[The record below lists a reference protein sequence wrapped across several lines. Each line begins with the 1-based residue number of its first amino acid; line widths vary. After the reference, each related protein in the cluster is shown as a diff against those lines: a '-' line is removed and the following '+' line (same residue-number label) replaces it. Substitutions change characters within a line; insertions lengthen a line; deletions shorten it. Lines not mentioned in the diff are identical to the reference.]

1 MSVAEVSRPALP
13 SSTIRSYA
21 MIGIVLYAF
30 GLVLNEIGN
39 GLTQLWLV
47 PYADTISALGFVIA
61 LYTATLAG
69 LGTRLTVLIGL
80 IYGIG
85 IFYVSELPVTYAISK
100 FEIGSDRTTHDV
112 GLGLISLAVILLMVL
127 TFFLTRVKLAH
138 KCQPKVDPG
147 SSTSLNPRYVP
158 IPEIGKPECDYA

>member
-1 MSVAEVSRPALP
+1 MSLAEASKPALP
-13 SSTIRSYA
+13 SSTVRSYA
-21 MIGIVLYAF
+21 MIGIVLYVF

-61 LYTATLAG
+61 LYTASLAG

-85 IFYVSELPVTYAISK
+85 IFYVSEPDATYAASGLRIS
-100 FEIGSDRTTHDV
+100 SYNTTHYV
-112 GLGLISLAVILLMVL
+112 GLGLIGFTMLLLIALA
-127 TFFLTRVKLAH
+127 FYLTRVKSARGALA
-138 KCQPKVDPG
+138 KQDPG
-147 SSTSLNPRYVP
+147 STN
-158 IPEIGKPECDYA
+158 

>member
-1 MSVAEVSRPALP
+1 MSLAEGAKPALP

-61 LYTATLAG
+61 LYTAALAG
-69 LGTRLTVLIGL
+69 LGTRLTCLRGL
-80 IYGIG
+80 IYGLE
-85 IFYVSELPVTYAISK
+85 IFYVSEADATYAASGIK
-100 FEIGSDRTTHDV
+100 IGSCNLSHDV
-112 GLGLISLAVILLMVL
+112 GVGLLGFTMIFLIALA
-127 TFFLTRVKLAH
+127 FYLTRMKSARGPL
-138 KCQPKVDPG
+138 PKQDP
-147 SSTSLNPRYVP
+147 
-158 IPEIGKPECDYA
+158 

>member
-1 MSVAEVSRPALP
+1 MSLAEASKPVLP
-13 SSTIRSYA
+13 SSTVRSYA

-39 GLTQLWLV
+39 NLTLLWLV

-61 LYTATLAG
+61 LYTASLAG

-85 IFYVSELPVTYAISK
+85 IFYVSEPDPTYVASGLK
-100 FEIGSDRTTHDV
+100 VGSYSHDI
-112 GLGLISLAVILLMVL
+112 GLGLIGFAMILLIAL
-127 TFFLTRVKLAH
+127 AFYLTRVKRAH
-138 KCQPKVDPG
+138 TTQPKTDPG
-147 SSTSLNPRYVP
+147 SSV
-158 IPEIGKPECDYA
+158 

>member
-1 MSVAEVSRPALP
+1 MSLAEGAKPALP

-39 GLTQLWLV
+39 GLAQLWLV

-85 IFYVSELPVTYAISK
+85 IFYVSEPDATYSASGLRIS
-100 FEIGSDRTTHDV
+100 SYNTTHYV
-112 GLGLISLAVILLMVL
+112 GLGLIGFTMIVLIALA
-127 TFFLTRVKLAH
+127 FYLTRVKSARGAL
-138 KCQPKVDPG
+138 PKQDPG
-147 SSTSLNPRYVP
+147 STN
-158 IPEIGKPECDYA
+158 

>member
-1 MSVAEVSRPALP
+1 MSLAEAAKPALP
-13 SSTIRSYA
+13 STTLRSYA

-47 PYADTISALGFVIA
+47 PYADTIGALGFVIA

-85 IFYVSELPVTYAISK
+85 IFFVSEPDTTYAASGLKIS
-100 FEIGSDRTTHDV
+100 SYNMTHNV
-112 GLGLISLAVILLMVL
+112 GLGLIGFTMIFLIALA
-127 TFFLTRVKLAH
+127 FYLTRAKSAH
-138 KCQPKVDPG
+138 RALPRQDPG
-147 SSTSLNPRYVP
+147 STS
-158 IPEIGKPECDYA
+158 

>member
-1 MSVAEVSRPALP
+1 MSLAEASKPALP
-13 SSTIRSYA
+13 SSTVRSYA

-61 LYTATLAG
+61 LYTASRAG

-85 IFYVSELPVTYAISK
+85 IFYVSEPDATYAASGLRIS
-100 FEIGSDRTTHDV
+100 SYNTTHYV
-112 GLGLISLAVILLMVL
+112 GLGLIGFTMILLIAL
-127 TFFLTRVKLAH
+127 AFYLTRVKSARGAL
-138 KCQPKVDPG
+138 PKQDPG
-147 SSTSLNPRYVP
+147 SAS
-158 IPEIGKPECDYA
+158 

>member
-1 MSVAEVSRPALP
+1 MSLAEVAKPAP
-13 SSTIRSYA
+13 PNSTIRSYA

-61 LYTATLAG
+61 LYTAALAG

-85 IFYVSELPVTYAISK
+85 IFYVSEPDATYVASGLKIS
-100 FEIGSDRTTHDV
+100 SYNTTHFV
-112 GLGLISLAVILLMVL
+112 GLGLIGFTMILLIAL
-127 TFFLTRVKLAH
+127 AFYLTRAKSGRRPL
-138 KCQPKVDPG
+138 PKQDPG
-147 SSTSLNPRYVP
+147 STS
-158 IPEIGKPECDYA
+158 

>member
-1 MSVAEVSRPALP
+1 MSLAEGAKPALP

-85 IFYVSELPVTYAISK
+85 TFYVSEPDPTYTASGLR
-100 FEIGSDRTTHDV
+100 IGSYSHEV
-112 GLGLISLAVILLMVL
+112 GLGLIGFTLILLIGL
-127 TFFLTRVKLAH
+127 AFYLTRVKRAH
-138 KCQPKVDPG
+138 TTQPKTDPG
-147 SSTSLNPRYVP
+147 SS
-158 IPEIGKPECDYA
+158 I

>member
-1 MSVAEVSRPALP
+1 MSVAEAARPALP

-39 GLTQLWLV
+39 GLAQLWLV

-61 LYTATLAG
+61 LYTASLAG

-85 IFYVSELPVTYAISK
+85 IFYVSESDATYVASGLKIS
-100 FEIGSDRTTHDV
+100 SYNTTHFV
-112 GLGLISLAVILLMVL
+112 GLGLIGFTMILLIAL
-127 TFFLTRVKLAH
+127 AFYLTRIKSAH
-138 KCQPKVDPG
+138 RPPKVDPG
-147 SSTSLNPRYVP
+147 LTN
-158 IPEIGKPECDYA
+158 

>member
-1 MSVAEVSRPALP
+1 MSLAEAAKPALP

-61 LYTATLAG
+61 LYTAALAG

-80 IYGIG
+80 VYGIG
-85 IFYVSELPVTYAISK
+85 FFFVSEPDATYAASGLK
-100 FEIGSDRTTHDV
+100 IGSYNTTHDV
-112 GLGLISLAVILLMVL
+112 GLGLIGFMMIFLIALA
-127 TFFLTRVKLAH
+127 FYLTRAKSSRGSS
-138 KCQPKVDPG
+138 PKQDPG
-147 SSTSLNPRYVP
+147 STN
-158 IPEIGKPECDYA
+158 

>member
-1 MSVAEVSRPALP
+1 MSLAEGAKPAP
-13 SSTIRSYA
+13 PNSTIRSYA

-61 LYTATLAG
+61 LYTAALAG
-69 LGTRLTVLIGL
+69 LGPRLTVLIGL

-85 IFYVSELPVTYAISK
+85 IFFVSEPDATYAASGLK
-100 FEIGSDRTTHDV
+100 VGSYNLTHDV
-112 GLGLISLAVILLMVL
+112 GLGLIGFTMIFLIALA
-127 TFFLTRVKLAH
+127 FYLTRARSHRGAISKI
-138 KCQPKVDPG
+138 DPG
-147 SSTSLNPRYVP
+147 SSS
-158 IPEIGKPECDYA
+158 

>member
-1 MSVAEVSRPALP
+1 MSLAEGAKPALP

-47 PYADTISALGFVIA
+47 SYADTISALGFVIA

-85 IFYVSELPVTYAISK
+85 VFYVSEPDATYLASGLRIS
-100 FEIGSDRTTHDV
+100 SYNTTHYV
-112 GLGLISLAVILLMVL
+112 GLGLIGFTMILLIGL
-127 TFFLTRVKLAH
+127 AFYLTRVKRAH
-138 KCQPKVDPG
+138 TTHPKTDPG
-147 SSTSLNPRYVP
+147 SST
-158 IPEIGKPECDYA
+158 

>member
-1 MSVAEVSRPALP
+1 MSLAEGAKPALP

-85 IFYVSELPVTYAISK
+85 TFYVSEPDPTYTASGLR
-100 FEIGSDRTTHDV
+100 IGSYSHEV
-112 GLGLISLAVILLMVL
+112 GLGLIGFTLILLIGL
-127 TFFLTRVKLAH
+127 AFYLTRVKRAH
-138 KCQPKVDPG
+138 TTQPKTDPG
-147 SSTSLNPRYVP
+147 SST
-158 IPEIGKPECDYA
+158 

>member
-1 MSVAEVSRPALP
+1 MSLAERPKPALP

-39 GLTQLWLV
+39 GLMQLWLV

-85 IFYVSELPVTYAISK
+85 IFFVSEPDATYTSSGLK
-100 FEIGSDRTTHDV
+100 IGSYGMTHDV
-112 GLGLISLAVILLMVL
+112 GLGLIGFTMIFLIGLA
-127 TFFLTRVKLAH
+127 FYLTRVKSAH
-138 KCQPKVDPG
+138 GTLPKQDPG
-147 SSTSLNPRYVP
+147 STS
-158 IPEIGKPECDYA
+158 

>member
-1 MSVAEVSRPALP
+1 MSLAEGAKPALP

-47 PYADTISALGFVIA
+47 PYADTLGALGFVIA
-61 LYTATLAG
+61 LYTASLAG

-85 IFYVSELPVTYAISK
+85 TFYVSEPDPTYTASGLR
-100 FEIGSDRTTHDV
+100 IGSYSHEV
-112 GLGLISLAVILLMVL
+112 GLGLVGFTLILLIGL
-127 TFFLTRVKLAH
+127 AFYLTRVKRAH
-138 KCQPKVDPG
+138 TTQPKTDPG
-147 SSTSLNPRYVP
+147 SS
-158 IPEIGKPECDYA
+158 I

>member
-1 MSVAEVSRPALP
+1 MSLAEGAKPALP

-85 IFYVSELPVTYAISK
+85 IFYVSEPDATYAASGIK
-100 FEIGSDRTTHDV
+100 IGSFNMTHAV
-112 GLGLISLAVILLMVL
+112 GLGLIGFTMIFLIGLA
-127 TFFLTRVKLAH
+127 FYLTRVKRAH
-138 KCQPKVDPG
+138 TAQPKTDPG
-147 SSTSLNPRYVP
+147 SS
-158 IPEIGKPECDYA
+158 

>member
-1 MSVAEVSRPALP
+1 MSFAEGAKPALP

-39 GLTQLWLV
+39 GLIQLWLV

-61 LYTATLAG
+61 LYTASLAG

-85 IFYVSELPVTYAISK
+85 FFYVSEPDAAYAASGLK
-100 FEIGSDRTTHDV
+100 IGSYNTTHTV
-112 GLGLISLAVILLMVL
+112 GLGLIGFTMILLIALAFYLTRAKSGHGSLA
-127 TFFLTRVKLAH
+127 K
-138 KCQPKVDPG
+138 QDPG
-147 SSTSLNPRYVP
+147 STS
-158 IPEIGKPECDYA
+158 

>member
-1 MSVAEVSRPALP
+1 MSLAEAAKPALP

-80 IYGIG
+80 VYGIG
-85 IFYVSELPVTYAISK
+85 IFYVSEPENTYTASG
-100 FEIGSDRTTHDV
+100 FRIGS
-112 GLGLISLAVILLMVL
+112 
-127 TFFLTRVKLAH
+127 
-138 KCQPKVDPG
+138 
-147 SSTSLNPRYVP
+147 
-158 IPEIGKPECDYA
+158 

>member
-1 MSVAEVSRPALP
+1 MSLAEGAKPALP

-80 IYGIG
+80 VYGIG
-85 IFYVSELPVTYAISK
+85 TFYVSEPDPTYTASGLR
-100 FEIGSDRTTHDV
+100 IGSYSHEI
-112 GLGLISLAVILLMVL
+112 GLGLIGFTLILLIGL
-127 TFFLTRVKLAH
+127 AFYLTRVKRAH
-138 KCQPKVDPG
+138 TTQPKTDPG
-147 SSTSLNPRYVP
+147 SST
-158 IPEIGKPECDYA
+158 

>member
-1 MSVAEVSRPALP
+1 MSSAEIARQVLP
-13 SSTIRSYA
+13 SSTLRSYA

-39 GLTQLWLV
+39 GLAQLWLV

-61 LYTATLAG
+61 LYTASLAG

-85 IFYVSELPVTYAISK
+85 IFYVSEPDATYVASGLKIASYN
-100 FEIGSDRTTHDV
+100 TTHYV
-112 GLGLISLAVILLMVL
+112 GLGLIGFTMILLIAL
-127 TFFLTRVKLAH
+127 AFYLTRMKPAHAARPRSEETVKT
-138 KCQPKVDPG
+138 V
-147 SSTSLNPRYVP
+147 
-158 IPEIGKPECDYA
+158 

>member
-1 MSVAEVSRPALP
+1 MSLAEAAKPALP

-61 LYTATLAG
+61 LYTAALAG

-80 IYGIG
+80 VYGIG
-85 IFYVSELPVTYAISK
+85 FFYVSEPEATYSASALK
-100 FEIGSDRTTHDV
+100 IGSYNMTHNV
-112 GLGLISLAVILLMVL
+112 GLGLIGFTMILLIGL
-127 TFFLTRVKLAH
+127 AFYLTRAKSSRGTPS
-138 KCQPKVDPG
+138 KQDPG
-147 SSTSLNPRYVP
+147 SSS
-158 IPEIGKPECDYA
+158 

>member
-1 MSVAEVSRPALP
+1 MSLAETAKPALP
-13 SSTIRSYA
+13 SSTLRSYA

-61 LYTATLAG
+61 LYTASLAG

-85 IFYVSELPVTYAISK
+85 IFYVSEPDATYTASGLKIASYN
-100 FEIGSDRTTHDV
+100 TTHDI
-112 GLGLISLAVILLMVL
+112 GLALIGFTMILLIAL
-127 TFFLTRVKLAH
+127 AFYLTRAKSARGATPR
-138 KCQPKVDPG
+138 QDPG
-147 SSTSLNPRYVP
+147 STS
-158 IPEIGKPECDYA
+158 

>member
-1 MSVAEVSRPALP
+1 MSLAEAAKPALP

-21 MIGIVLYAF
+21 MIGIVLYTF

-39 GLTQLWLV
+39 GLAQKWLV

-69 LGTRLTVLIGL
+69 LGTRLTVVIGL

-85 IFYVSELPVTYAISK
+85 FFYVSEPDSTYLDSGFKIASY
-100 FEIGSDRTTHDV
+100 THYV
-112 GLGLISLAVILLMVL
+112 GLGLIGFTMILLIAL
-127 TFFLTRVKLAH
+127 AFYLTRAKSGRRTLL
-138 KCQPKVDPG
+138 KQDPG
-147 SSTSLNPRYVP
+147 STS
-158 IPEIGKPECDYA
+158 